1 MASAA
6 LCRQAKLPTLIFMNR
21 HMARPLGRPCCLV
34 LSGWSAGCFADVL
47 MNIYKP
53 VACWGLGSIELTDM
67 AFLSY
72 VGSLRLLKAVS
83 KHKIV
88 TILRVGYAKKVGKYF
103 KVVNDRIAIVGH
115 PRT

>member
-1 MASAA
+1 
-6 LCRQAKLPTLIFMNR
+6 
-21 HMARPLGRPCCLV
+21 
-34 LSGWSAGCFADVL
+34 

-53 VACWGLGSIELTDM
+53 VACWGLGSLYLEFFAGEYDVCLFIIIELTDM

-88 TILRVGYAKKVGKYF
+88 TILRAGYAKKVGKYF